1 MNGKKLER
9 PLYLDLPFG
18 EALERFARTKVEE
31 IDPPKGRKRKGARP
45 EPGAPLKTEPDAD

>member
-18 EALERFARTKVEE
+18 EALERFARTKIEE
-31 IDPPKGRKRKGARP
+31 VDPPKGRKRKSARP